1 MAEDSIKI
9 DKLLVLSNMRTAIE
23 LFYCSIANRINTEAI
38 PILKILNLHEDGVV
52 SNLVQSVTSAKKM
65 DNFISFLLTKYI
77 STLDSSDSR
86 DICSAISLFQD
97 LLEKIPIRNI
107 IYPTVK
113 TELFEVRNGIVLVNS
128 EALTEESAI
137 VVSEESAEKVRLAHE
152 AIRQV
157 NRIVGGKLTKKKVE
171 LLFSL
176 VSGGFIRDPKDDKL
190 LELANRL

>member
-9 DKLLVLSNMRTAIE
+9 DKLLVLSNMRTTMD

-38 PILKILNLHEDGVV
+38 PVLKILNLHEDSVV

-77 STLDSSDSR
+77 STLESSDSR

-190 LELANRL
+190 LELANKL

>member
-1 MAEDSIKI
+1 MVEDSIKI

-190 LELANRL
+190 LELANKL

>member
-190 LELANRL
+190 LELANKL